1 MSQNEKNGGV
11 EANTVNGTNAMRI
24 DGDSVMN
31 NADSRGSEKNDSQYF
46 PSGALNARKLNERQ
60 TDGAYQEAIA
70 AVDAVVR
77 KSYPNKTV
85 SATPEGLVHFRRL
98 LAMENPEVASRY
110 SDEELEKLTFAAGGS
125 FIRPLRTRGNFHDNS
140 DRDGDF
146 QSRHSSDF
154 RGRSYRPNDS
164 GRLGWR
170 DNPLHMGRFENP
182 NDERANASMGTYW
195 NATPDITRPNSW
207 TNQDRWES
215 DQTKE
220 NNYSGSNDDAY
231 ADNTAAP
238 VTDDSKNNEINKRA
252 ADGGSAPET
261 DQNVV
266 DDERIGIVDARTEFR
281 SRVGERNYDGYGPD
295 LNGRN
300 GEERLTRRF
309 DYSDQRY
316 RHDHFRDGYSERRSE
331 FDRDG
336 ARRFGSDWDVQNE
349 YESDDR
355 PYRTDGYGNYDRG
368 GYRRQGY
375 GNDRYYN
382 GRFNNG
388 YRRRDDRGWDENRFY
403 GRSSNRYIPYSYPD
417 DLPQFQTDS
426 RAAGFG
432 AAHDTG
438 ARSSYGEWSDMR
450 RKDNGYGRSDANEGG
465 VDQVADDRD
474 FGRKEPREKG
484 SADNAVPTKVYVNI
498 AREIL
503 DNYFTGRQIRGE
515 SDFAR
520 FRQHMSMAIESK
532 KLQELD
538 PKTLQYVISYAGGNY
553 VEQPSMGSFASGSDF
568 RTRQAPH
575 AVPLHDSEISTNVAP
590 SAKERMLISGVEK
603 ILAKYFPEKIVFLPE
618 GFEDFKKLLD
628 AKFNVKFPDDT
639 VIQLLVR
646 AGAKL
651 LEHTSENDAYV
662 NSVASFEAFVDVAK
676 RVLKKY
682 FAKATFHSD
691 MSDFKRF
698 RIRFEEEVG
707 IRRDFSDKELCEYF
721 TKAGGVFVE
730 RTQAVV
736 VEASLSRAAVIKKV
750 VSEVFLNGFDPNSAE
765 DIKLLR
771 MHAAS
776 LKMDFSSMPDE
787 KLVAAIARVCV
798 FYDGRYFF
806 VSDKIKEHIREH
818 VASLFKMGMRMIYF
832 ETFYQRNEQWLA
844 GTCITHPLILKSFFA
859 KFYPSYL
866 FYDEYMEQDAGDD
879 TREENE
885 DSDRV
890 KVEKEIKRVWG
901 SYFSLMSDTIAARLC
916 IPERR
921 IVKAMELNTASF
933 KINDSG
939 YYTYD
944 SVADESSL
952 DAEKLD
958 ELFDKAVAS
967 DVESV
972 AFKSE
977 ASAPKPEA
985 VATEPSPVASE
996 SRPTI
1001 SEPEIIVTAPEV
1013 FASESARQFIKSMVD
1028 SWFDQGGL
1036 VIYYEAFYERHRGEL
1051 TSLGIMDLDAL
1062 TTTLHETYLDYYFYE
1077 EYFEKEENEAED
1089 EEKIRAELTRVWSEA
1104 TPARRTTDLVAITY
1118 ITKDALFDFLSSDPD
1133 FECRSNG
1140 YWFRVSKKIPG
1151 TKRSRTSLKQRRRSR
1166 KLRK

>member
-11 EANTVNGTNAMRI
+11 DANAVNGADATRI
-24 DGDSVMN
+24 GRDSVVN
-31 NADSRGSEKNDSQYF
+31 KVDSRDSEKTDSQYF
-46 PSGALNARKLNERQ
+46 HSGALNARKLDDRKSDAE
-60 TDGAYQEAIA
+60 YKEAIG

-77 KSYPNKTV
+77 KNYPNKTV

-98 LAMENPEVASRY
+98 LAMENPEVNSRY
-110 SDEELEKLTFAAGGS
+110 SDEELEKLTFAVGGS
-125 FIRPLRTRGNFHDNS
+125 FIRPLRTRGNFHDTS
-140 DRDGDF
+140 DREGGF
-146 QSRHSSDF
+146 QSRYSSDY

-182 NDERANASMGTYW
+182 NGERANASMSPYW
-195 NATPDITRPNSW
+195 NGAADTARPNSW
-207 TNQDRWES
+207 TDQDRWES

-220 NNYSGSNDDAY
+220 NNYSRSNGDAY
-231 ADNTAAP
+231 ADNAEAS
-238 VTDDSKNNEINKRA
+238 VTDASSKEIETDKRDV
-252 ADGGSAPET
+252 DGGSAPDVERS
-261 DQNVV
+261 VG
-266 DDERIGIVDARTEFR
+266 DDESMGIVDARAEFR
-281 SRVGERNYDGYGPD
+281 SRGGERNYDGYDPN

-300 GEERLTRRF
+300 GDERSARRF
-309 DYSDQRY
+309 NYGDQRY
-316 RHDHFRDGYSERRSE
+316 RHDYFRDGYSERRRD

-336 ARRFGSDWDVQNE
+336 ARRFGPDWDVQDE
-349 YESDDR
+349 YESGDR
-355 PYRTDGYGNYDRG
+355 PYRTDSYGRYDRG
-368 GYRRQGY
+368 GYRQQGY

-388 YRRRDDRGWDENRFY
+388 YSRRDDRGWDENRFY
-403 GRSSNRYIPYSYPD
+403 GRSSNRYLPYADSD
-417 DLPQFQTDS
+417 DFPQSQTDS
-426 RAAGFG
+426 RDSGFG
-432 AAHDTG
+432 AAHG
-438 ARSSYGEWSDMR
+438 MSARSNYGEWSEMR
-450 RKDNGYGRSDANEGG
+450 RKDNGYGRPDANEGG
-465 VDQVADDRD
+465 IDQVADDAKT
-474 FGRKEPREKG
+474 FERKETREKG
-484 SADNAVPTKVYVNI
+484 SAEYVALTKPYVNI
-498 AREIL
+498 ARDIL
-503 DNYFTGRQIRGE
+503 DKYFPGRQIRGE
-515 SDFAR
+515 GDLAR
-520 FRQHMSMAIESK
+520 FRKHMSMAIESK
-532 KLQELD
+532 NLQELD
-538 PKTLQYVISYAGGNY
+538 SRTFQYVVSYAGGNY
-553 VEQPSMGSFASGSDF
+553 VEQPSMRSFASGSDF
-568 RTRQAPH
+568 RTRLAPH
-575 AVPLHDSEISTNVAP
+575 DSGISANTDP
-590 SAKERMLISGVEK
+590 SPKERMLISGVEN

-707 IRRDFSDKELCEYF
+707 IRRNFSDKELCEYF

-730 RTQAVV
+730 RTQEAV

-750 VSEVFLNGFDPNSAE
+750 VSEVFLNGFDPKSAE
-765 DIKLLR
+765 DIRLMR

-798 FYDGRYFF
+798 FYDERYFF
-806 VSDKIKEHIREH
+806 VSDKIKEHIREY
-818 VASLFKMGMRMIYF
+818 VASLIKMGMRMIYF

-844 GTCITHPLILKSFFA
+844 GTCITNPLILKSFLA

-866 FYDEYMEQDAGDD
+866 FYDEYMEQDVGDD
-879 TREENE
+879 TQEESE
-885 DSDRV
+885 DTDRV

-933 KINDSG
+933 KVNESG

-944 SVADESSL
+944 SAADESSL

-958 ELFDKAVAS
+958 ELFDQAVAS
-967 DVESV
+967 DVESA

-977 ASAPKPEA
+977 DSAPKPQA
-985 VATEPSPVASE
+985 VATE

-1001 SEPEIIVTAPEV
+1001 SEPEIIVTDPEV
-1013 FASESARQFIKSMVD
+1013 FASESARKFIKSKVD
-1028 SWFDQGGL
+1028 SWFDDGGL
-1036 VIYYEAFYERHRGEL
+1036 VIYYEAFYERHREEL
-1051 TSLGIMDLDAL
+1051 TSLGIADLDAL
-1062 TTTLHETYLDYYFYE
+1062 TTSLHETYLDYYFYE

-1089 EEKIRAELTRVWSEA
+1089 EEKIKAELTRVWSEA
-1104 TPARRTTDLVAITY
+1104 TPARRTSDLVAITY
-1118 ITKDALFDFLSSDPD
+1118 ITKDVLFDFLSSDSD

-1140 YWFRVSKKIPG
+1140 YWVRVSKRIPG
-1151 TKRSRTSLKQRRRSR
+1151 AKRSRVTLKQRRRSR